1 MYSWK
6 YQILNL
12 DGFVEAVD
20 SSDLSACYSKGQR
33 VGKMDMTVVK
43 QEWAP
48 FEIWGLDELIS
59 ECSVNEQRQEKG
71 GKTILCKLR
80 PFSSN
85 IGYMALSLC
94 SAWPTI
100 GVWTKEKPPCEVRV
114 AMLAK
119 NTMYTSSSTSCKC
132 PHKRPPL
139 ESSYF
144 QRSLLRICLALYL
157 FLLTYFSPYGLILSC
172 G

>member
-20 SSDLSACYSKGQR
+20 SSDLSACHSKGQK

-48 FEIWGLDELIS
+48 FEIWGLDELIL
-59 ECSVNEQRQEKG
+59 ECSVHEQRQEKKG
-71 GKTILCKLR
+71 EKTILCKLR

-85 IGYMALSLC
+85 TEYMALSLC

-100 GVWTKEKPPCEVRV
+100 RVWTKEKPPCEVGGGYVSKKHNVRFIVHILQMSTQTASLRV
-114 AMLAK
+114 
-119 NTMYTSSSTSCKC
+119 
-132 PHKRPPL
+132 
-139 ESSYF
+139 
-144 QRSLLRICLALYL
+144 LLL
-157 FLLTYFSPYGLILSC
+157 PV
-172 G
+172 